1 MIDLLELPHVEA
13 RRLAAT
19 GVPVFLT
26 VNPVEYHG
34 PHLSLHND
42 RLVSRGL
49 ARDLHARL
57 VARGG
62 EAASWPFVMAADLEV
77 GVEPCPGPGSRQL
90 SYSVVRNVVRETC
103 RALVELGVKRVVILT
118 FHGAPL
124 HNLAIEAG
132 LDVLRKAGVRA
143 VAPFNLVMQEQLTL
157 NPSEFAE
164 AVKHLEEPLRTQI
177 LEGLRYDFHAGF
189 FETSVTLHYAPQ
201 AVSPI
206 YKSLPPCPA
215 FANDAVTSG
224 LHRVVPAGVFANEVG
239 FVSRAMGWMNL
250 RPFNAYTSRPDL
262 ATPDAGRVFAES
274 MLDKFEAPT
283 AASLFGSGL
292 GTQPIMPWLRF
303 LSLGG
308 RVAKAPHIPLDQM
321 RL

>member
-1 MIDLLELPHVEA
+1 V
-13 RRLAAT
+13 
-19 GVPVFLT
+19 
-26 VNPVEYHG
+26 
-34 PHLSLHND
+34 
-42 RLVSRGL
+42 
-49 ARDLHARL
+49 RD
-57 VARGG
+57 VI
-62 EAASWPFVMAADLEV
+62 
-77 GVEPCPGPGSRQL
+77 
-90 SYSVVRNVVRETC
+90 RETC
-103 RALVELGVKRVVILT
+103 RALVELGVQRVVILT

-132 LDVLRKAGVRA
+132 LAVLRKAGVRA

-157 NPSEFAE
+157 DPSEFKDT
-164 AVKHLEEPLRTQI
+164 VKHLDEPLRTQI

-206 YKSLPPCPA
+206 YKDLPPCPA
-215 FANDAVTSG
+215 FGDDRVTAG
-224 LHRVVPAGVFANEVG
+224 IHRVVPAGVFASEVR

-250 RPFNAYTSRPDL
+250 RPFNAYTSHPAL
-262 ATPDAGRVFAES
+262 ATPEAGAVFAES

-283 AASLFGSGL
+283 VASLLGSGL